1 MIQSRTI
8 HRRNCEISLKTKI
21 TEKDSDTLAIYL
33 LNFVKKYSFT
43 DEVLNLF
50 LYIIRTKKQNSFSWK
65 NNQFWNHKTLFAKQA
80 SSY

>member
-50 LYIIRTKKQNSFSWK
+50 LYIIRTKKQNSFS
-65 NNQFWNHKTLFAKQA
+65 
-80 SSY
+80 